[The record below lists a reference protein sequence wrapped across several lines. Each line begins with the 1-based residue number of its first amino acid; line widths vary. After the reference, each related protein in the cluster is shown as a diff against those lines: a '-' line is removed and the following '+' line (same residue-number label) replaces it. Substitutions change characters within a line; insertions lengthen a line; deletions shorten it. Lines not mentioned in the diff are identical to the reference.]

1 MEYKDYYKILGVDK
15 NADEKAIKSAYRKL
29 AKKYHPDLH
38 PNDHVAQEKFKEIN
52 EAYEVLSDGDKRKKY
67 DTFGSGY
74 DFSGGANFD
83 PSQFGYSYTSSGNA
97 SDFSDFFDMVFGSR
111 GGKGGFGGGFNVG
124 DIFSDL
130 GGRGRAKAKRP
141 QRQRF
146 ESELS
151 ISLEEAYQGTTKQVN
166 LSYNNRDVTVEV
178 KIPQGMTRGK
188 KIKVKGEKYDIP
200 GDILFR
206 IEIRNSKDQVLD
218 GLDIT
223 QTEELYPWEAALGT
237 TKTIDTLSG
246 KVKIKVPQNFKG
258 GSKMR
263 LGLRGFQDMKGK
275 KGDLYLLFNIVNPT
289 SLTKEQEELYKKLE
303 ESMRR

>member
-15 NADEKAIKSAYRKL
+15 HADEKAIKSAYRKL

-38 PNDHVAQEKFKEIN
+38 PDDHVAQEKFKEIN
-52 EAYEVLSDGDKRKKY
+52 EAYEVLSDSDKRKKY

-74 DFSGGANFD
+74 DFSSGNFD
-83 PSQFGYSYTSSGNA
+83 PSQFGYSYSSSGNA

-111 GGKGGFGGGFNVG
+111 GGKSGGFTGGFNMG
-124 DIFSDL
+124 DLFSDL
-130 GGRGRAKAKRP
+130 GGKGRTKARRP

-146 ESELS
+146 ESEISL
-151 ISLEEAYQGTTKQVN
+151 SLEEAHSGATKQVN
-166 LSYNNRDVTVEV
+166 LSFQHRDVTVEV
-178 KIPQGMTRGK
+178 KVPAGITRGK
-188 KIKVKGEKYDIP
+188 KIKVKGDKYDIP

-206 IEIRNSKDQVLD
+206 VEIRDSKDRFLD

-223 QTEELYPWEAALGT
+223 QTEEIYPWEAALGT
-237 TKTIDTLSG
+237 TKTVETLGG
-246 KVKIKVPQNFKG
+246 KIKIKVPPNFKG

-263 LGLRGFQDMKGK
+263 LGLRGFKDLKGK
-275 KGDLYLLFNIVNPT
+275 TGDLYLLFNIVNPET
-289 SLTKEQEELYKKLE
+289 LTKEQEELYRKLE